1 MANRS
6 RSRQQQQQAD
16 ETLRNLLDEEEPEL
30 ELGDD
35 GEFPIEMGQEID
47 APELLPHSDVKFLGM
62 TAGERAFLSVMFFMN
77 VAVMG
82 AAMLILTKRLQF

>member
-6 RSRQQQQQAD
+6 RNRQQDD
-16 ETLRNLLDEEEPEL
+16 ETLRNLLEDDDAEP

-35 GEFPIEMGQEID
+35 VEFSGEMGQAIEFED
-47 APELLPHSDVKFLGM
+47 QPQPQGDVRFLGM

-82 AAMLILTKRLQF
+82 AALLILTKRLQF